1 MVLEVPA
8 FNTIKVFGMV
18 KKISQVGDMS
28 VNLLLE
34 VDEFLSAVDIDQRS
48 YDDCHLLI
56 ECKFK
61 KPEDNDQS
69 SLYEARIL
77 FPFGGKE
84 SYKIQDLLF
93 YFDLEQESEIV
104 DELFYKR
111 NLELVKILS
120 PNLSILSFDDTM
132 ANFKNIIRYL
142 IYRVN
147 PSIENEELGYEY
159 ISKLSVIDGRA
170 LLASW
175 SIKKDNIE
183 VNILSEN

>member
-8 FNTIKVFGMV
+8 FNTIKVFGLV
-18 KKISQVGDMS
+18 KEISQIGDMS
-28 VNLLLE
+28 VNLLLD
-34 VDEFLSAVDIDQRS
+34 VDEFLWDQRS

-61 KPEDNDQS
+61 KPEDDDES

-84 SYKIQDLLF
+84 SYKIEDLLF
-93 YFDLEQESEIV
+93 YFDLELESEIV
-104 DELFYKR
+104 DELFYNR

-120 PNLSILSFDDTM
+120 PDLSILSFDETM

-147 PSIENEELGYEY
+147 PIIKDEVFSYEY
-159 ISKLSVIDGRA
+159 LSKLSIIDGRL

-183 VNILSEN
+183 VNTFSEN